1 MATGSLEIHCALR
14 KDFGRGPCCVG
25 TWSGGVGFAERLP
38 LFLKAGLNEGESFGA
53 CADGS

>member
-14 KDFGRGPCCVG
+14 KDFGRGPCCVD

-38 LFLKAGLNEGESFGA
+38 LCLKAGLNEGESFGVY
-53 CADGS
+53 ADES